1 MGMDSSSATRS
12 PQPTEAPPPGLGA
25 GVMAPLPPI
34 QQHRKLTPAE
44 RAAEGKAARK
54 RVPRRSH
61 AAWQPAADRPDPI
74 ELLEQQAAERSQDL
88 VPIRYGRMAASPFAF
103 YRGGALLMASD
114 LASTPDSG
122 LVAQLCG
129 DAHLMNFG
137 LFESPERRLVFDIN
151 DFDET
156 LPGPWEWDVK
166 RLATSFEV
174 GGRDRGFDA
183 TVRRRIVMDCVL
195 HYRVAMI
202 EMAALRAI
210 DVWYARLDA
219 DLIREQSKTLGGS
232 DSRQVAK
239 DLSSASGKDSLRAF
253 SRLTQIVDGERRFR
267 SDPPLLVPA
276 EELLTGEER
285 ERYETAVEMALRT
298 YRASLPHDRQPLFDL
313 YRYQGIARKVVGV
326 GSVGTRA
333 WVMLFFGRDADD
345 PVFLQAKMAQASV
358 LERFVGKSRYGNS
371 GRRVV
376 EGQKIMQSSGDIL
389 LGWYH
394 VLGFDGLPHDFY
406 MRQLWDGKGAFRIET
421 MSERAWSSYAQMC
434 AWTLAR
440 AHARTGDRIAIASY
454 LGAGDTFDRAIADFA
469 AAYAEQNERDYN
481 ALRDAI
487 DNGRVQAIS
496 GV

>member
-1 MGMDSSSATRS
+1 MGIDSSPATRS
-12 PQPTEAPPPGLGA
+12 PQSPEAPPPAPAA
-25 GVMAPLPPI
+25 GVIAPLPLI
-34 QQHRKLTPAE
+34 QQHHKPTVAE

-74 ELLEQQAAERSQDL
+74 ALLEQQAAERSQDL

-137 LFESPERRLVFDIN
+137 LFDSPERRLVFDIN

-174 GGRDRGFDA
+174 GGRDRGFSA
-183 TVRRRIVMDCVL
+183 AARRKIVMDCAR
-195 HYRVAMI
+195 HYREAMS

-210 DVWYARLDA
+210 EVWYARLDA
-219 DLIREQSKTLGGS
+219 DLINQHIGALNAS

-239 DLSSASGKDSLRAF
+239 DLSSATGKDSLRAF
-253 SRLTQIVDGERRFR
+253 SRLTQVVDEQRRFR
-267 SDPPLLVPA
+267 SAPPLLVPA
-276 EELLTGEER
+276 EELLAGDER
-285 ERYETAVEMALRT
+285 DRYKDAIEMALGS
-298 YRASLPHDRQPLFDL
+298 YRASLPHDRRALYDR

-333 WVMLFFGRDADD
+333 WVMLFYGRDADD

-394 VLGFDGLPHDFY
+394 VIGFDGLPHDFY
-406 MRQLWDGKGAFRIET
+406 MRQLWDGKGAFSIAT

-440 AHARTGDRIAIASY
+440 AHARTGDRVAIASY

-469 AAYAEQNERDYN
+469 AVYAEQNARDHN
-481 ALRDAI
+481 ALREAI

>member
-1 MGMDSSSATRS
+1 MDSSSASRS
-12 PQPTEAPPPGLGA
+12 PQPLEAPPQEPA
-25 GVMAPLPPI
+25 ADVMAPLPLI
-34 QQHRKLTPAE
+34 KQHRKPTPAE
-44 RAAEGKAARK
+44 RSAEGKALRK

-74 ELLEQQAAERSQDL
+74 ALLEQQARERSQDL

-103 YRGGALLMASD
+103 YRGGALLLASD
-114 LASTPDSG
+114 LASTPHSG

-166 RLATSFEV
+166 RLAASFEV

-183 TVRRRIVMDCVL
+183 AARRKIVMDCAR

-202 EMAALRAI
+202 EMAGLRAI

-219 DLIREQSKTLGGS
+219 DLIRAHGETLGAT
-232 DSRQVAK
+232 DSRQMEK
-239 DLSSASGKDSLRAF
+239 DLASASGKDSLRAF
-253 SRLTQIVDGERRFR
+253 SRLTQVVDGVRRFR
-267 SDPPLLVPA
+267 SNPPLLVPA
-276 EELLTGEER
+276 EELLTGDER
-285 ERYETAVEMALRT
+285 ERYAGAIEMALSS
-298 YRASLPHDRQPLFDL
+298 YRASLPHDRRSLYDR

-333 WVMLFFGRDADD
+333 WVMLFYGRDGDD

-376 EGQKIMQSSGDIL
+376 EGQKIMQSAGDIL

-406 MRQLWDGKGAFRIET
+406 LRQLWDGKGAFRMDT
-421 MSERAWSSYAQMC
+421 MSEQAWSGYAHMC

-440 AHARTGDRIAIASY
+440 AHARTVDRVTLASY
-454 LGAGDTFDRAIADFA
+454 LGTSDTFDRAIADFA
-469 AAYAEQNERDYN
+469 TVYAEQNERDYE
-481 ALRDAI
+481 ALHEAI
-487 DNGRVQAIS
+487 DSGRVQAIS

>member
-1 MGMDSSSATRS
+1 MDSSSATRS
-12 PQPTEAPPPGLGA
+12 PQPTEASPPGVGA

-253 SRLTQIVDGERRFR
+253 SRLTQIVDGGAALPERSTSARPGRGAPHRRRAREIRDRHRDGAPHLPRKSAPR
-267 SDPPLLVPA
+267 SAASLRSLPLPRDRAQGRGRRQRRHACL
-276 EELLTGEER
+276 GD
-285 ERYETAVEMALRT
+285 AVLRT
-298 YRASLPHDRQPLFDL
+298 RCRRPRVLASQD
-313 YRYQGIARKVVGV
+313 
-326 GSVGTRA
+326 
-333 WVMLFFGRDADD
+333 
-345 PVFLQAKMAQASV
+345 
-358 LERFVGKSRYGNS
+358 
-371 GRRVV
+371 
-376 EGQKIMQSSGDIL
+376 
-389 LGWYH
+389 
-394 VLGFDGLPHDFY
+394 
-406 MRQLWDGKGAFRIET
+406 
-421 MSERAWSSYAQMC
+421 
-434 AWTLAR
+434 
-440 AHARTGDRIAIASY
+440 
-454 LGAGDTFDRAIADFA
+454 GAG
-469 AAYAEQNERDYN
+469 
-481 ALRDAI
+481 LRP
-487 DNGRVQAIS
+487 
-496 GV
+496 

>member
-1 MGMDSSSATRS
+1 MRRDSSSAAKP
-12 PQPTEAPPPGLGA
+12 PQPPEARLPRPAA

-34 QQHRKLTPAE
+34 RQHYKPTVAE
-44 RAAEGKAARK
+44 RAAQGKVARK
-54 RVPRRSH
+54 RVPRSSH

-74 ELLEQQAAERSQDL
+74 ALLEEQATERSPDL

-183 TVRRRIVMDCVL
+183 TIRRRIVMDCVL
-195 HYRVAMI
+195 HYRVTMI

-219 DLIREQSKTLGGS
+219 DLIREQSKALGGS

-267 SDPPLLVPA
+267 SIPPLLVPA

-285 ERYETAVEMALRT
+285 DRYVSAMEMALSS
-298 YRASLPHDRQPLFDL
+298 YRASLPHDRRPLFDL

-333 WVMLFFGRDADD
+333 WVMLFYGRSADD
-345 PVFLQAKMAQASV
+345 PVFLQAKMATASV

-376 EGQKIMQSSGDIL
+376 EGQRIMQSSSDIL

-394 VLGFDGLPHDFY
+394 VVGFDGLPHDFY
-406 MRQLWDGKGAFRIET
+406 MRQLWDGKGAFRIES
-421 MSERAWSSYAQMC
+421 MSEQAWSGYARLC

-440 AHARTGDRIAIASY
+440 AHARTGDRVAIASY
-454 LGAGDTFDRAIADFA
+454 LGAGDTFDRAVADFA
-469 AAYAEQNERDYN
+469 ALYAEQNQRDHA
-481 ALRDAI
+481 ALLEAI
-487 DNGRVQAIS
+487 GGGRVQAVS